1 MVKLTAIGVQ
11 RAKGPA
17 VLHDGAGLYLRVAPS
32 GAKAWV
38 FRYQLGGKRRDM
50 GIGSYPT
57 ISLADARQRAAEH
70 RRQRHDGIDPLDARK
85 TRRQAQLVA
94 AARGR
99 TFRECAVEYM
109 ASHRAGWRSA
119 KHIDQWESTLERFA
133 YPVIG
138 DLPVAAL
145 DTGLVMQVLEPIWS
159 TKLETA
165 SRIRGRIEAVLDA
178 ATARG
183 YRGGPNPAQW
193 KGNLVHLL
201 PAPAKVRR
209 TTHHASLPIDEV
221 PGFMAELRGRE
232 GVSARALEFAIL
244 TAART
249 NEVIGAR
256 WAEIDLAAKT
266 WTVPAARMKA
276 AKEHRVPLC
285 DAALRVLDVVRPL
298 ALVHIGKPAANSQ
311 VFPGQRLALPMDSSV
326 LLKLLER
333 MGRGDITTHG
343 FRSSFRDWAAER
355 TAFPR
360 EVVEMALAHA
370 IESRV
375 EAAYRRGDL
384 FEKRRRLM
392 AAWARFCGDT
402 PEEDAVTPLP
412 VAG

>member
-1 MVKLTAIGVQ
+1 MAKLTAIGVQ

-17 VLHDGAGLYLRVAPS
+17 VLHDGAGLYLRVAAS

-50 GIGSYPT
+50 GIGSYPA
-57 ISLADARQRAAEH
+57 ISLADARQRATEH

-85 TRRQAQLVA
+85 TQRQAQLVA

-99 TFRECAVEYM
+99 TFRECAVEYI

-119 KHIDQWESTLERFA
+119 KHNDQWESTLERFA

-138 DLPVAAL
+138 DLPIAAI
-145 DTGLVMQVLEPIWS
+145 DTGLVMRVLEPIWS

-183 YRGGPNPAQW
+183 YRQGPNPAQW
-193 KGNLVHLL
+193 KGNLAHLL
-201 PAPAKVRR
+201 APPTKVRR
-209 TTHHASLPIDEV
+209 TTHHAALPIDDV
-221 PGFMAELRGRE
+221 SGFMAELRERE

-266 WTVPAARMKA
+266 WTVPATRMKA
-276 AKEHRVPLC
+276 GKEQRVPLC
-285 DAALRVLDVVRPL
+285 DAALQVLHGVCLL
-298 ALVHIGKPAANSQ
+298 ALLRDGKPAADSQ
-311 VFPGQRLALPMDSSV
+311 VFPGQRPALPMDGSS

-355 TAFPR
+355 TNYPR
-360 EVVEMALAHA
+360 DVVEMALAHA
-370 IESRV
+370 IESKV

-384 FEKRRRLM
+384 FEKRRQLM
-392 AAWARFCGDT
+392 EAWGRFCATVKTG
-402 PEEDAVTPLP
+402 EVVPLHA
-412 VAG
+412 AG